1 MTFVDNFIKQ
11 INEQHFM
18 IQADFILYTLQV
30 ACCLLVLLG
39 LYHLSF
45 KKEHFFQW
53 NRWYLLLAPFISS
66 IIPLVQVH
74 WNNHSFWPVLKIR
87 DSKWMQE
94 SSALVADVQKT
105 TETQDFVLTISD
117 AVIAIYG
124 LGVLFLGILFL
135 KSLFDTFHHIR
146 LASKDKRHAD
156 QSTSSLP
163 RPPKKAFFSTQFW
176 FGEVLSPTENALIR
190 NELSQVRPIHA
201 FDTVMMEVMT
211 VFGWFLPF
219 IHGFRNA
226 FQKNQMFLSDRYFAL
241 NNGGGQLFAQNL
253 VGPDEGG
260 NVFHHKS
267 SDARLIQRV
276 NRLTKQPSP
285 GWKKI
290 KYLLVIPVV
299 ACLMM
304 LFSSTLPI
312 QNGLQETLGKFSKK
326 TEKWLST
333 ELLHTQGSKREKPM
347 MEWAGKEVPL
357 TIIDEQTDIR
367 FPFHVFDEKEFKK
380 FQTQFPVVYQ
390 PDGSI
395 LEIENVRISITAS
408 DHRNF
413 YNLECS
419 GREMKCLHEALEGM
433 SATSSIQLVFSGKDQ
448 QQYYCILTDENKTL
462 YVPNLW
468 YINDPFIFD
477 KPVTLKSYGVEKMSR
492 LTQGYEFIWGPSL
505 KLDIQQKEWHPVTKE
520 ELTEAMQ
527 HLPALA
533 PIHGGLIGQF
543 SFELTHVKLNQ
554 HKNTVKLIVDENA
567 SDAYLDQE
575 ALKKIMEGLEMEDM
589 IYIENIRLKEGRNL
603 GGFSCKIVEDPSA
616 FARRKWNMAN
626 FNFSSGNRSIYQ
638 STLTVEPDQYVLK
651 WGTFFIPLELYASPD
666 YYKAKLE
673 IETEQLIDLV
683 DYPIEVYRN
692 DQKIPSSEVD
702 RLVNLIYFE
711 SDDLSI
717 QNISN
722 FTQDGEIRLKENG
735 LDRVKNIVRPGL
747 HLTLNG
753 MIAGINL
760 NGMKI
765 EVVDPDGPYIPPITV
780 YRNRQYSGEEF
791 SFQVIQGVGDQKTII
806 KIDSSVES
814 TREIL
819 SMYKDDSKYEIIQLP
834 GFKTTRRLLTPD
846 LKSLES
852 KPKMLSED
860 FVDIKYLSERLL
872 TKEDH
877 VYMKWGRMMASPS
890 SGNYSSKEFK
900 YSGRWPIQLM
910 FNDALADV
918 HQMEV
923 KLYSGE
929 KLTHHFLA
937 RELPHPIFQKA
948 IQSITSKGTIYI
960 TNIVIN
966 DDEQKVIFPQDF
978 VFSVE

>member
-1 MTFVDNFIKQ
+1 MHD
-11 INEQHFM
+11 ER
-18 IQADFILYTLQV
+18 
-30 ACCLLVLLG
+30 G
-39 LYHLSF
+39 S
-45 KKEHFFQW
+45 
-53 NRWYLLLAPFISS
+53 
-66 IIPLVQVH
+66 
-74 WNNHSFWPVLKIR
+74 
-87 DSKWMQE
+87 
-94 SSALVADVQKT
+94 LVADLQKS
-105 TETQDFVLTISD
+105 TEAQEFVLTIAD
-117 AVIAIYG
+117 VVLAIYG
-124 LGVLFLGILFL
+124 LGVLILGILFL
-135 KSLFDTFHHIR
+135 KSLFDTFHQIR
-146 LASKDKRHAD
+146 ISSKEHEYSDK
-156 QSTSSLP
+156 SFISFPGT
-163 RPPKKAFFSTQFW
+163 PKMAFFSAQFW
-176 FGEVLSPTENALIR
+176 FGEVQSPTEKILIQE
-190 NELSQVRPIHA
+190 ELSQVRPYHA
-201 FDTVMMEVMT
+201 FDTIMMEVMT
-211 VFGWFLPF
+211 VFGWFIPF

-226 FQKNQMFLSDRYFAL
+226 FQKNQLFLSDRYLAQK
-241 NNGGGQLFAQNL
+241 NGGGKVLAQRL
-253 VGPDEGG
+253 VGPDKGG

-276 NRLTKQPSP
+276 NRLTNPSSA

-290 KYLLVIPVV
+290 KYLLVVPLI

-304 LFSSTLPI
+304 LFSSTVPL
-312 QNGLQETLGKFSKK
+312 QNELRETMGQFSKQS
-326 TEKWLST
+326 EKWLST
-333 ELLHTQGSKREKPM
+333 ELLHTVGDIRETPTMK
-347 MEWAGKEVPL
+347 WAGKEVPL
-357 TIIDEQTDIR
+357 TIIDEQTEIR
-367 FPFHVFDEKEFKK
+367 FPFHVFNEKEFKK

-395 LEIENVRISITAS
+395 LDIENVRISITAS

-419 GREMKCLHEALEGM
+419 GREMKCLHEAMEGM
-433 SATSSIQLVFSGKDQ
+433 SPSSSIQLVFSDKDQ

-468 YINDPFIFD
+468 YISDPFIFD
-477 KPVTLKSYGVEKMSR
+477 KPITLKSYGVDKMSR

-505 KLDIQQKEWHPVTKE
+505 KLDILQKDWHPVTKE
-520 ELTEAMQ
+520 ELAEAMQ

-543 SFELTHVKLNQ
+543 SFELTHIKLNQ
-554 HKNTVKLIVDENA
+554 QKKTFNISVDENA
-567 SDAYLDQE
+567 SESYLNQ
-575 ALKKIMEGLEMEDM
+575 AGLKEIIQGLEMDDM
-589 IYIENIRLKEGRNL
+589 VYIENIRLKEGRNL
-603 GGFSCKIVEDPSA
+603 GGFSCKIVEDPSE
-616 FARRKWNMAN
+616 FASRKWNMAN
-626 FNFSSGNRSIYQ
+626 FNFSSGNRSLYQ

-673 IETEQLIDLV
+673 IEVEQLIDLV
-683 DYPIEVYRN
+683 EYPIEVYRN
-692 DQKIPSSEVD
+692 DQKLPSHEVE

-722 FTQDGEIRLKENG
+722 FTQEGEIKLRQNG

-753 MIAGINL
+753 IIAGVNL
-760 NGMKI
+760 NGMEI
-765 EVVDPDGPYIPPITV
+765 EVIDPDGPYIPPITV
-780 YRNRQYSGEEF
+780 DRNRQYSGEEF
-791 SFQVIQGVGDQKTII
+791 SFQVIQGVGDQKTVI

-819 SMYKDDSKYEIIQLP
+819 SMYKDDSKYEIIHLP

-846 LKSLES
+846 MKSLES
-852 KPKMLSED
+852 KPKRLGD
-860 FVDIKYLSERLL
+860 DYVDIKYLSERLL
-872 TKEDH
+872 TKDDH
-877 VYMKWGRMMASPS
+877 FFMKWGRMMAIPS

-929 KLTHHFLA
+929 KLTHHFQV

-966 DDEQKVIFPQDF
+966 DDAQKVIFPQDF